1 MMPRGG
7 VDDGGGGS
15 DCADVAEDDDVS
27 NETLL
32 HMTARGRESDNV
44 KRRQSSVCKP
54 AHGIRKR
61 LGCNTRFYVVVGL
74 SVPIASAVQI
84 KAEGK

>member
-1 MMPRGG
+1 MPRGA
-7 VDDGGGGS
+7 VDDVGGGS
-15 DCADVAEDDDVS
+15 DSTDNAEVDDVS
-27 NETLL
+27 NETLWP
-32 HMTARGRESDNV
+32 MTARGRESDNV
-44 KRRQSSVCKP
+44 KRRQSSVCMP